1 MDKIKQLR
9 ERKDTLKNASET
21 IRKEIRALTD
31 EDSFVELAAFSF
43 SKDNFYHEDAQGEGV
58 VTGFAT
64 VGGYPFYIVAQN
76 FDLSFGGLTKANC
89 EKIAKTLN
97 AAEKNATP
105 VIYLLH
111 SYGVRVGEGVN
122 VLEGISEL
130 LLKATQLKGTVLQF
144 AVVCGEVYGSN
155 AALASVCDCVF
166 FTEKSAL
173 AITSPMVLS
182 AKEGKNLKK
191 EDVGGYAALNNAL
204 LPAIS
209 VKNIGEVAS
218 HILKIS
224 DLLSVPVIDAELNEA
239 TPALNKKTDAKAISG
254 ILENG
259 IELGGN
265 ACPELKTVLCR
276 IGGIAV
282 AAAVFDNVKLNA
294 ANMKKLRN
302 FAEFA
307 CCYGLPFVTFVDCTG
322 AEKTLEVNNSALLKE
337 ICEYLSI
344 LDTVDTAKIAV
355 VTGKATGLGYS
366 LFAAKSVGFDYT
378 YALATS
384 QISLFESETGAEI
397 EYANDKRAKKEE
409 LQKIYCEENAD
420 PFHAAKGGYLDDI
433 IEPQFL
439 KQYLIA
445 SLQTLVG
452 RGGYEL

>member
-1 MDKIKQLR
+1 MDKIKELR
-9 ERKDTLKNASET
+9 ERKASLKKASENV
-21 IRKEIRALTD
+21 RAEIAALTD

-64 VGGYPFYIVAQN
+64 IGGYPFYIVAQN
-76 FDLSFGGLTKANC
+76 FDQSFGGLTKANC
-89 EKIAKTLN
+89 EKIAKALN
-97 AAEKNATP
+97 AAEKNSTP
-105 VIYLLH
+105 VVYLLH
-111 SYGVRVGEGVN
+111 SYGVRIGEGVN

-130 LLKATQLKGTVLQF
+130 LLKATQLKGSVMQF
-144 AVVCGEVYGSN
+144 AVVSGEVYGSS
-155 AALASVCDCVF
+155 AALASICDCVF

-191 EDVGGYAALNNAL
+191 EEVGGYNALGNAL

-209 VKNIGEVAS
+209 VKNMGEVAS
-218 HILKIS
+218 HIMRIS
-224 DLLSVPVIDAELNEA
+224 DLISISVIDAELNESA
-239 TPALNKKTDAKAISG
+239 PALNKKADAKAILA

-259 IELGGN
+259 VELGGN
-265 ACPELKTVLCR
+265 SCPEVKTVLCR

-282 AAAVFDNVKLNA
+282 AAAIFDNVKLNSG
-294 ANMKKLRN
+294 NVKKLRN

-322 AEKTLEVNNSALLKE
+322 AEETLQSNNSAFLKE

-344 LDTVDTAKIAV
+344 LDTIDTAKIAV
-355 VTGKATGLGYS
+355 VTGRATGLGYS

-384 QISLFESETGAEI
+384 QISLFESQRGAEI
-397 EYANDKRAKKEE
+397 EYANEKSAKKEE
-409 LQKIYCEENAD
+409 LQKFYSEDNVD
-420 PFHAAKGGYLDDI
+420 PFHAAKGGYLDNI

-439 KQYLIA
+439 KQYLVA

-452 RGGYEL
+452 

>member
-1 MDKIKQLR
+1 MDRIKQLR
-9 ERKDTLKNASET
+9 DRKNALKKASGNV
-21 IRKEIRALTD
+21 RAEIAALTD

-43 SKDNFYHEDAQGEGV
+43 SKDNFYGEDAQGEGV

-64 VGGYPFYIVAQN
+64 IGGYPFYIVAQN
-76 FDLSFGGLTKANC
+76 FEQSFGGLTKANC

-105 VIYLLH
+105 VVYLLH

-130 LLKATQLKGTVLQF
+130 LLKATQLKGTVMQF
-144 AVVCGEVYGSN
+144 AVICGEVYGSS

-166 FTEKSAL
+166 FTDKSAL
-173 AITSPMVLS
+173 AITSPTVLS
-182 AKEGKNLKK
+182 AKANKNLKK
-191 EDVGGYAALNNAL
+191 EEVGGYKALSDAL
-204 LPAIS
+204 LPAVF
-209 VKNIGEVAS
+209 VKDMKEVAS
-218 HILKIS
+218 HIQRIS
-224 DLLSVPVIDAELNEA
+224 DLISFPVEDAELNENA
-239 TPALNKKTDAKAISG
+239 PALNKKVDAKAVLD

-259 IELGGN
+259 LELGGN
-265 ACPELKTVLCR
+265 SCPEVKTVLCR

-282 AAAVFDNVKLNA
+282 AAAVFENVKLNSG
-294 ANMKKLRN
+294 NVKKLRN
-302 FAEFA
+302 FAELA

-322 AEKTLEVNNSALLKE
+322 AEDTMQANNSALLKE

-344 LDTVDTAKIAV
+344 LDTIDTAKIAV

-384 QISLFESETGAEI
+384 EISLFESEAGAEI
-397 EYANDKRAKKEE
+397 EYANDKRADKEK
-409 LQKIYCEENAD
+409 LRQLYAEENAD
-420 PFHAAKGGYLDDI
+420 PFNAAKGGYLDDI

-452 RGGYEL
+452 